1 MWFSA
6 TYHKL
11 LALHGEGRVEQN
23 IVEAEEGGGQFR
35 KCSCSS
41 GWIPSEPCEVIYHPG
56 RGRDLRWSSSSSRSR
71 SSLHR
76 RASPRFAIAIGIYRH
91 HRSIGIENKQ
101 WRKRRPCL

>member
-41 GWIPSEPCEVIYHPG
+41 GCIPSEPCEVIYHPG
-56 RGRDLRWSSSSSRSR
+56 RGRDLRWVHYITVPKNELKEFTCCGDGGRV
-71 SSLHR
+71 
-76 RASPRFAIAIGIYRH
+76 AIKKE
-91 HRSIGIENKQ
+91 ENFNTKLC
-101 WRKRRPCL
+101 PINF